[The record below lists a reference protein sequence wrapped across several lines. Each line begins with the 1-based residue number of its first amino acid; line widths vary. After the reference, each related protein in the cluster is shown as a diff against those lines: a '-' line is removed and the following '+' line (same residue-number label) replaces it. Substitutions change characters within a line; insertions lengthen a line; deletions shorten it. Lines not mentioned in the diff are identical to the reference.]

1 MPQDKNEDDPH
12 DASVRTAGSNFGS
25 DEPASGVGRAAARA
39 GGASGKPAVKPAV
52 ASAGGA
58 HHPDVSS
65 MASKRQ
71 GAGALSLMTKVL
83 LDQCLKYT

>member
-1 MPQDKNEDDPH
+1 MWLSQDKNEDDPH

-39 GGASGKPAVKPAV
+39 GGASGKPAV
-52 ASAGGA
+52 ASVGGA

-83 LDQCLKYT
+83 FDQCLKYV

>member
-1 MPQDKNEDDPH
+1 MWLSQDKNEDDPH

-39 GGASGKPAVKPAV
+39 GGASGKPAV

-65 MASKRQ
+65 MASKRP
-71 GAGALSLMTKVL
+71 GAGALSMMTKVRF
-83 LDQCLKYT
+83 DQ